1 MFSGVRAETEGDP
14 ILVSPRRSI
23 VELRLLG
30 LSYLEK
36 THLTDK
42 NYPTLRTPIIYRV
55 YKGSLDGA
63 YNQGYQS
70 SHLAGERRENR
81 VR

>member
-1 MFSGVRAETEGDP
+1 MFSGVRAETDGDP

-30 LSYLEK
+30 FSYLEK

-42 NYPTLRTPIIYRV
+42 NYPILRTPSIYRV
-55 YKGSLDGA
+55 YKGGLDGLTTR
-63 YNQGYQS
+63 YQS